1 MGNWEVGVGAGRFCR
16 TSSGGGTGK
25 TTGEALEGSLLTN
38 KTSMG
43 PDVLLRRIWYF
54 RCPLRTCTHAQSETW
69 AKQQPDLRE
78 ENPLQ
83 TSLTD
88 SGMGTSSCVPIGA
101 RMARR
106 VSPVEGGGE
115 WEQLLL
121 SERAKC
127 LQIQACETITFKCST
142 EIFVLYIG
150 HSMNVL
156 SAAATTSGTQT
167 RVLNSTP
174 SYTNT
179 NNDWQTFNEY
189 LKEFKFKLERKTL
202 TSVTKLH
209 IY

>member
-54 RCPLRTCTHAQSETW
+54 RCPLRTCTHAQSEIW
-69 AKQQPDLRE
+69 AKQQPDPRE

-101 RMARR
+101 RIARR

-127 LQIQACETITFKCST
+127 LQIQTCETITFKCST
-142 EIFVLYIG
+142 EIFVFYIG

-167 RVLNSTP
+167 EVLSTAHLC
-174 SYTNT
+174 T
-179 NNDWQTFNEY
+179 QTLTMTDRHLMSIWKSSSLS
-189 LKEFKFKLERKTL
+189 LKEKPY
-202 TSVTKLH
+202 
-209 IY
+209 ICN